1 MMTRWTKRQQP
12 TCPAVACLG
21 KTSALTPPSVA
32 LNLPL
37 TLPFCW
43 QEEEELK
50 ELAEQGYSEDQ
61 LKMLYMVALYSHQA

>member
-1 MMTRWTKRQQP
+1 M
-12 TCPAVACLG
+12 
-21 KTSALTPPSVA
+21 A

-37 TLPFCW
+37 TLPFRW

-61 LKMLYMVALYSHQA
+61 LKMLYMVALYSHQAWPMFHHAWPRLPRSTLLTPRRRQ